1 MDRPDVGSRIRIRI
15 RIGTATGQG
24 QGRRKAC
31 KAVGAAYLLRGTTL
45 EKEEEEAGADSTSM
59 AAALEVAAAA
69 VVVVT
74 IQQADRRPDQ
84 VSSAWNSA
92 VSLSL
97 PRCSVFVSRPQSF
110 RVLCLPVAASRRRR
124 NALAKGYAGSSS
136 SFRPPVANQ
145 QETVGG

>member
-97 PRCSVFVSRPQSF
+97 FLFPSPPRSLSRPL
-110 RVLCLPVAASRRRR
+110 RVLCSFVVGMLLQKAMRGLLPPFA
-124 NALAKGYAGSSS
+124 
-136 SFRPPVANQ
+136 RPSPTNKKRWEDSACA
-145 QETVGG
+145 